1 MRFNMGKGKRKKD
14 EVVQTENY
22 LIDVDFFEK
31 CEKIASQLELT
42 VDYLL
47 DEFYID
53 DDLRMDSIIVN
64 IY

>member
-1 MRFNMGKGKRKKD
+1 MGKGKRKKD